1 MCVSLSVIIAAP
13 LTRFGCTMGRMHCD
27 SEPLKI
33 GMLVMSHSLIRSL
46 VRLHRSLTRLLR
58 TARFILLPSLA
69 RCCVH
74 SFARSLTHSLP
85 SSWDNGIF
93 LSNFQCVLNHSGM
106 TMKSTH
112 KVLGH
117 SLVRSLVHS
126 HCTFIHFLRTA
137 RFARALCCAH
147 SFVRSL
153 AHSLAPELQRTDGQT
168 DRLTN
173 GRTDRRTDR
182 PTDGQTDGRTDRRK
196 DRPSYRDARTHLIM
210 TGKTA

>member
-1 MCVSLSVIIAAP
+1 MCACASLSVVIAAP
-13 LTRFGCTMGRMHCD
+13 LTRFGRTMGRMHCD
-27 SEPLKI
+27 SEPLKF
-33 GMLVMSHSLIRSL
+33 GTLVMGHSLIRSL

-126 HCTFIHFLRTA
+126 HRTLIRFLRTA
-137 RFARALCCAH
+137 RFARALRCAH
-147 SFVRSL
+147 SFVRSPI
-153 AHSLAPELQRTDGQT
+153 HSL
-168 DRLTN
+168 
-173 GRTDRRTDR
+173 
-182 PTDGQTDGRTDRRK
+182 
-196 DRPSYRDARTHLIM
+196 PSSWERGFGL
-210 TGKTA
+210 